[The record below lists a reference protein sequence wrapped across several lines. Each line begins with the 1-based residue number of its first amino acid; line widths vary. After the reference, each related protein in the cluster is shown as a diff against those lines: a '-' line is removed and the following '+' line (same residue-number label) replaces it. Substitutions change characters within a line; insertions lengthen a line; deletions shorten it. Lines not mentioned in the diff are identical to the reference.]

1 MDRKLKRFIQAF
13 MSDQQ
18 GSVLILMAVGLV
30 VCFGFASLAVDA
42 SYFYLLKNKLQT
54 TADVAVL
61 AASRQLPDEDATRA
75 TALEYVEK
83 NMPANN
89 HGNVLAAVDV
99 VVGNWDSDTRTFTP
113 GSSPINAVRVV
124 TRRSQANGNEART
137 FFANVLGFSSVDIGT
152 SAIAVSVADGEACVL
167 ALSGSAS
174 GAISTSG
181 GAIVSMDSC
190 SVMAN
195 STAPDAVSISGS
207 SSLEV
212 DCVSAVG
219 GVSGSPTL
227 NFCSSVN
234 EGATAILD
242 PYAGINIPSV
252 SYCDVSGN
260 YNTQDGSLTDIN
272 GDGFIKICGN
282 LTIKGN
288 FTLQNDV
295 TYIIEGA
302 FVVNSGAVAN
312 ATSVTFIVQDKV
324 TINGGAS
331 FNISAPTWDQQFVD
345 QTGMVFIQDPNT
357 PYSSNNEVKL
367 NGGSTTEFTGVIYVP
382 NNDITF
388 TGGNTVN
395 SDGCTQIVA
404 LTVSFGGNADIDN
417 NCDILGVN
425 AIVVAGSS
433 SLVR

>member
-18 GSVLILMAVGLV
+18 GSVLIFMAVGLI
-30 VCFGFASLAVDA
+30 VCFGFAALAVDA
-42 SYFYLLKNKLQT
+42 SYFYLLKNRLQT

-61 AASRQLPDEDATRA
+61 AASRQLPDEDAARA
-75 TALEYVEK
+75 TALAYVEK

-89 HGNVLAAVDV
+89 HGNVLAAADV
-99 VVGNWDSDTRTFTP
+99 VVGNWDSDTRVFTP
-113 GSSPINAVRVV
+113 GNNPVNAVRVV
-124 TRRSQANGNEART
+124 TRRSQANENAPGT
-137 FFANVLGFSSVDIGT
+137 FFANVLGFSSVNIGT
-152 SAIAVSVADGEACVL
+152 LAIAASIADEEACVL

-181 GAIVSMDSC
+181 TAAVSIDGC

-195 STAPDAVSISGS
+195 STASDAISVSGT

-212 DCVSAVG
+212 DCVSTAG

-227 NFCSSVN
+227 NSCSSVN
-234 EGATAILD
+234 EGATAIPD
-242 PYAGINIPSV
+242 PYAGISIPIV

-260 YNTQDGSLTDIN
+260 YNTQDGSLSDVN
-272 GDGFIKICGN
+272 GDGYIKVCGK

-288 FTLQNDV
+288 FTLENNV
-295 TYIIEGA
+295 TYIIEDA
-302 FVVNSGAVAN
+302 FVVNSGAVAS
-312 ATSVTFIVQDKV
+312 ATSVTFIVQDM
-324 TINGGAS
+324 TMINGGAN
-331 FNISAPTWDQQFVD
+331 FNISAPTWDQQFD
-345 QTGMVFIQDPNT
+345 GQTGMVFIQDPST

-404 LTVSFGGNADIDN
+404 LTVSFSGNADIDN

-425 AIVVAGSS
+425 AINLAGSS